1 MVTKHVNEQTD
12 LGVKQNIVQRIMKDQ
27 LHMRFR
33 KVSKGPIYLNSTR
46 NLVLRQ
52 QGAMKVLEAIN
63 RGKVLINI
71 DETWINESDFRRM
84 KWRAYGETNIVQS
97 VSLTP
102 RVTLI
107 AAVDTLG
114 NVYLTLTQANSNN
127 KTMEIYFH
135 CLAAKL
141 DRERPNWRDDSIVVF
156 DGAAYHRSAS
166 TLRVLSELKVPVMFF
181 GPHSYN
187 LAPCELFFAFVK
199 STHLNPT
206 YLPTGKK

>member
-12 LGVKQNIVQRIMKDQ
+12 LGVKQNIVQRVMKDQ

-135 CLAAKL
+135 QLAAKL
-141 DRERPNWRDDSIVVF
+141 DKERPNWRNDSVLVT
-156 DGAAYHRSAS
+156 DNASYHVSAY
-166 TLRVLSELKVPVMFF
+166 TQRVLQDLRFPVLFL
-181 GPHSYN
+181 GPHSYD
-187 LAPCELFFAFVK
+187 LAVCELFFSFMK
-199 STHLNPT
+199 STHINPT
-206 YLPTGKK
+206 FMPTGKK